1 MNRYSLRPWIS
12 WGFMLAAI
20 AGVTYLGYQENNQ
33 SSILRLASGERGS
46 YAYQVGVD
54 LKKRIEQHSEYK
66 VELVVSEGSSFNRSL
81 LKSDQADVAILTP
94 ANTEMTS
101 LTAIAPIS
109 RQHLQVIVNA
119 DSRINSINDLPG
131 HRIALG
137 DMESD
142 HRKQALRLL
151 AHYQIDDRT
160 LRNNELAL
168 PELLAGR
175 QLDGA
180 IVSESLQDSFLRE
193 MMETGRF
200 KLLPITANEA
210 LASMTPHV
218 QADMLPRGSY
228 PTVQG
233 PMPTD
238 WVPTMYSEAVL
249 ATRHDAANP
258 MVEAVLATLMSHRT
272 KAEYPLLTD
281 WVENRDGK
289 LVNVDMHDSVRRY
302 FDPYGELKAVSY
314 GILLQAW
321 HFKFWILCVVVLLVT
336 GYARW
341 KHFVQSRIELDKL
354 QRFKRI
360 EKLLEDISELEQ
372 AQSNSKD
379 YRVLTT
385 RLNEVRQI
393 KQDGLKVAI
402 ELEMTDSQIFQA
414 FYLQCDQV
422 IRDIQWKLSIGMNS
436 HSMMAS

>member
-46 YAYQVGVD
+46 YAYQVGTD
-54 LKKRIEQHSEYK
+54 LKKRIEQYSDYK
-66 VELVVSEGSSFNRSL
+66 VELVVSGGSSFNRSL
-81 LKSDQADVAILTP
+81 LKSDQADVAMLTP
-94 ANTEMTS
+94 ANAEMTS
-101 LTAIAPIS
+101 LVSLAPIA

-119 DSRINSINDLPG
+119 DSRIRSVNDLPG

-137 DMESD
+137 GMESD

-160 LRNNELAL
+160 LRNNELSL
-168 PELLAGR
+168 KELMAGR

-180 IVSESLQDSFLRE
+180 IVSESLQAPFLRE

-200 KLLPITANEA
+200 KLLPITANDA
-210 LASMTPHV
+210 LASITPHV
-218 QADMLPRGSY
+218 QAEMLPRGSY
-228 PTVQG
+228 PTVEG
-233 PMPTD
+233 PMPGE
-238 WVPTMYSEAVL
+238 WVPTVYSEAVL
-249 ATRHDAANP
+249 ASRHEAAEP
-258 MVEAVLATLMSHRT
+258 MVTALLATLTSHKT

-281 WVENRDGK
+281 WIDNRKGT
-289 LVNVDMHDSVRRY
+289 LVNLDMHDAVRRY

-321 HFKFWILCVVVLLVT
+321 HLKFWILCGVVLLFT
-336 GYARW
+336 GYGRW
-341 KHFVQSRIELDKL
+341 KHFVQRRIELGKR
-354 QRFKRI
+354 QNFKRI
-360 EKLLEDISELEQ
+360 EKLLEDINELEQ
-372 AQSNSKD
+372 AQANSKD
-379 YRVLTT
+379 YRVLTA
-385 RLNEVRQI
+385 RLAEARQI
-393 KQDGLKVAI
+393 KQDGLNVAI

-414 FYLQCDQV
+414 FYQQCDQV
-422 IRDIQWKLSIGMNS
+422 IRDIQWKLSIGMSS

>member
-54 LKKRIEQHSEYK
+54 LKKRIEQYSDYK
-66 VELVVSEGSSFNRSL
+66 VELVVSEGSSFNRGL
-81 LKSDQADVAILTP
+81 LKSNQADVAILAP
-94 ANTEMTS
+94 ANTDMTS
-101 LTAIAPIS
+101 LTAIAPIA

-119 DSRINSINDLPG
+119 DSRINGINDLPG
-131 HRIALG
+131 HRIAMG
-137 DMESD
+137 SMESD

-160 LRNNELAL
+160 LRNNELSL

-180 IVSESLQDSFLRE
+180 IVSESLRDPELLK

-210 LASMTPHV
+210 LASIIPHA
-218 QADMLPRGSY
+218 QAEMLPRGSY
-228 PTVQG
+228 PTVNG
-233 PMPTD
+233 PMPND
-238 WVPTMYSEAVL
+238 WVPTLYSEAVL
-249 ATRHDAANP
+249 ATRHDAP
-258 MVEAVLATLMSHRT
+258 DMMVEAVLTTLMSHKT
-272 KAEYPLLTD
+272 KADYPLLTE
-281 WVENRDGK
+281 WVENREGK
-289 LVNVDMHDSVRRY
+289 LVNIDMHESVRRY

-321 HFKFWILCVVVLLVT
+321 HLKFWILCILVLLFT

-341 KHFVQSRIELDKL
+341 KHFIQRRIELDKL
-354 QRFKRI
+354 QRFKRV
-360 EKLLEDISELEQ
+360 EKLLEDINELEQ
-372 AQSNSKD
+372 AQANSKD

-385 RLNEVRQI
+385 RLSEARQI

-402 ELEMTDSQIFQA
+402 ELEMTDSQIFHA
-414 FYLQCDQV
+414 FYQQCDQV
-422 IRDIQWKLSIGMNS
+422 MRDIQWKLSIGMSS